1 MNWFSDYK
9 RQYKPNNTL
18 NLSSTN
24 LKTLHLKQSNPKL
37 HLTNIL
43 NNKLELT
50 AGTNFT
56 FRSIKL

>member
-18 NLSSTN
+18 TLSSTN
-24 LKTLHLKQSNPKL
+24 LKLYILNSQTKL

-56 FRSIKL
+56 HSDL